1 MSDRTFGPT
10 VLVGVA
16 AAGLVAT
23 AGHKDWI
30 AVDGSSRNEGAITFF
45 WESHPGLAQMP
56 LAGAL
61 GLLLLASWGVVL
73 VSRGRLRRAVAAL
86 GLVTALALAGTWL
99 VGWSSLAENVRERL
113 GDSGLDAG
121 QTLSWTVWFFAAG
134 VGIVL
139 AVAASVVAV
148 IRVGGWPEMG
158 NRYDAPAAAKAAAT
172 SQATSVDLTE
182 ADPMDVW
189 KAIDEGHDPTR

>member
-1 MSDRTFGPT
+1 MRDRTFGPT
-10 VLVGVA
+10 VLVGLSG
-16 AAGLVAT
+16 AGLAAT

-30 AVDGSSRNEGAITFF
+30 AVETSSRNEGAITFF

-61 GLLLLASWGVVL
+61 GLLVLACWGVVL
-73 VSRGRLRRAVAAL
+73 VSRGRLRRSVTVL
-86 GLVTALALAGTWL
+86 GLVAASGLAATWL
-99 VGWSSLAENVRERL
+99 VGLSTLSDDVAERL
-113 GDSGLDAG
+113 TSSGLDAG
-121 QTLSWTVWFFAAG
+121 QTLSWTPWFFAAG

-148 IRVGGWPEMG
+148 VRVGGWPEMG
-158 NRYDAPAAAKAAAT
+158 NRYDAPATKAEGGAPNA
-172 SQATSVDLTE
+172 SVDLTE